1 MQKNRLIMDKFLIC
15 PQCNVEAVVIP
26 LVKMDLC
33 EIICPLCHNILI
45 QKVDGDTDK
54 DVLHS

>member
-1 MQKNRLIMDKFLIC
+1 MKLNRLIMEKFLIC
-15 PQCNVEAVVIP
+15 PQCNVEAEIVALVVLDVIKF
-26 LVKMDLC
+26 V
-33 EIICPLCHNILI
+33 CPECHNILI